1 MLQKF
6 IKITSNLEQTENT
19 KKCKKTKRL
28 AFQTKKTV
36 ENANLYKP
44 ASNKIITTQEQC
56 VKYNFVAPLS
66 MYVLFLPP
74 ELKD

>member
-1 MLQKF
+1 M
-6 IKITSNLEQTENT
+6 E
-19 KKCKKTKRL
+19 
-28 AFQTKKTV
+28 

-44 ASNKIITTQEQC
+44 ALNKIITTQEQC